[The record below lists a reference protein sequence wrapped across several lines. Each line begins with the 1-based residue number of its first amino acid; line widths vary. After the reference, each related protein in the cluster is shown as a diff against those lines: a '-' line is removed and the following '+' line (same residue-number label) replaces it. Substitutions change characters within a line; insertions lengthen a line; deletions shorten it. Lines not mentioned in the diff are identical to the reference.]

1 METEGTMPSA
11 WDQHLSSEFAA
22 KSADQALA
30 TMKEDVVSHT
40 PNGAE
45 VILDLL
51 RTNGTDCIFASPI
64 ATMAPLWEALAA
76 RRERGEPEAPRYFH
90 CRHEMLAVSA
100 ASGYYKATGRA
111 QAVFLPTGFGVLHG
125 AMALRTALQERTP
138 MTVLS
143 PDTLTYGEIPSLD
156 PGPEWPSLLV
166 DFAGPARQGELCV
179 KWAKEARTPG
189 DLIHELRR
197 ALYFAEA
204 IPRGPTL
211 LSVPFDLLMSATPFE
226 ARPRIEPRP
235 VLAPPAQLDEVAAL
249 LARSAEPI
257 IITEHGGRTEDEVAA
272 LIGLAEALAA
282 PIFEFIMPAYHNA
295 PRGHPLVM
303 PGTVEPVLS
312 RADAIVVAGSNAPWH
327 PPNAPLR
334 PGCAVIHLEEDPLR
348 PRVPYWG
355 YRTTEAVAGDRAAN
369 LRGLVERVRRRLPS
383 PPQDRGARWTA
394 YKRQGLAQA
403 RKDADAAQA
412 QVEAAVPPA
421 DLFRALHRALPASTS
436 IVDEIVSEITQMKQF
451 LFESKPFRQY
461 RGWTG
466 ALGTG
471 LGTALG
477 VKLARPGDTVVC
489 VIGDGAFH
497 YNPVPAA
504 LGFAQQYGTPILIVV
519 CDNRG
524 YASQTWNVHRYFA
537 DGAAARS
544 GQFFGDVLSPTP
556 DYVRLAEAYGGTGE
570 RVESTAV
577 LESAIDRALAALA
590 AGRSALLD
598 VFLAGGK
605 WQG

>member
-1 METEGTMPSA
+1 MATEAT
-11 WDQHLSSEFAA
+11 
-22 KSADQALA
+22 LA
-30 TMKEDVVSHT
+30 RIRDLHPHT
-40 PNGAE
+40 RNGAE
-45 VILDLL
+45 VILELL
-51 RTNGTDCIFASPI
+51 RTNGIDCVFASPI

-76 RRERGEPEAPRYFH
+76 RRERGEPETPRYFH

-125 AMALRTALQERTP
+125 TMALRTAFQERTP

-143 PDTLTYGEIPSLD
+143 PDTLTYGEVPSLD

-166 DFAGPARQGELCV
+166 DFAGPARLGELCV
-179 KWAKEARTPG
+179 KWAKEAKTPG
-189 DLIHELRR
+189 DLVHELRR
-197 ALYFAEA
+197 ALYFAQA

-211 LSVPFDLLMSATPFE
+211 LSVPFDLLMSPTPFE
-226 ARPRIEPRP
+226 ARPRIEPHP
-235 VLAPPAQLDEVAAL
+235 VLAPPVQLDEVAAL

-257 IITEHGGRTEDEVAA
+257 IITEHGGRTGAEADA
-272 LIGLAEALAA
+272 LLGLAESLAA
-282 PIFEFIMPAYHNA
+282 PLFEFIMPAYHNA

-303 PGTVEPVLS
+303 PGTVEPVLD
-312 RADAIVVAGSNAPWH
+312 RADAIVLAGSNAPWH
-327 PPNAPLR
+327 PPNAALR

-348 PRVPYWG
+348 PRAPYWG
-355 YRTTEAVAGDRAAN
+355 YRTTHAVAGDREAN
-369 LRGLVERVRRRLPS
+369 LRWLVERLRRQLPS
-383 PPQDRGARWTA
+383 PPRDRAARWA
-394 YKRQGLAQA
+394 EYKRQVVDQA
-403 RKDADAAQA
+403 VKEADAAQA
-412 QVEAAVPPA
+412 QAEGAVPPA
-421 DLFRALHRALPASTS
+421 ALFRALHRALPASSS
-436 IVDEIVSEITQMKQF
+436 IVDEIVSEIAPMRQF
-451 LFESKPFRQY
+451 LFESRPFRQY
-461 RGWTG
+461 RGWNG

-524 YASQTWNVHRYFA
+524 YTSQTWNIHKYFP
-537 DGAAARS
+537 DGAAVRS
-544 GQFFGDVLSPTP
+544 GHFFGDVLAPTP
-556 DYVRLAEAYGGTGE
+556 DYVKLAEAYGGAGE
-570 RVESTAV
+570 RVASTAA
-577 LESAIDRALAALA
+577 LEPAIKRALAALA
-590 AGRSALLD
+590 EGRSALLD
-598 VFLAGGK
+598 VFLAGGE